1 MRLPDAPSNYD
12 PVYESE
18 KNNMLEKIDQQNFKR
33 LSDVEIGSARLIIE
47 SPNGTRYKIVVDN
60 SGNLSASSV

>member
-18 KNNMLEKIDQQNFKR
+18 KNNILEKIDQQNFKR

>member
-1 MRLPDAPSNYD
+1 MRLPNAPSNYD

-18 KNNMLEKIDQQNFKR
+18 KNNILEKIDQQNFKR

>member
-18 KNNMLEKIDQQNFKR
+18 KNNILEKSDQQNFKR
-33 LSDVEIGSARLIIE
+33 LSDVEIGSARLIFE
-47 SPNGTRYKIVVDN
+47 SPNGTRY
-60 SGNLSASSV
+60 

>member
-18 KNNMLEKIDQQNFKR
+18 KNNILEKIDQQNFKR

-47 SPNGTRYKIVVDN
+47 SPNGTRYKIVVDD

>member
-18 KNNMLEKIDQQNFKR
+18 KNNILEKSDQQNFT
-33 LSDVEIGSARLIIE
+33 LEIWKHYVSQVYRHNFGQ
-47 SPNGTRYKIVVDN
+47 KCH
-60 SGNLSASSV
+60 

>member
-1 MRLPDAPSNYD
+1 MRLPDAPSNYA

-18 KNNMLEKIDQQNFKR
+18 KNNILEKSDQQNFKR

>member
-18 KNNMLEKIDQQNFKR
+18 KNNMLEKSDQQNFKR

-47 SPNGTRYKIVVDN
+47 SPNGTRYKIAVDD

>member
-47 SPNGTRYKIVVDN
+47 SPNGTRYKIVVDD